1 MSSVIELQ
9 EDILRLFCGQET
21 KVLSA
26 QEKQNLLVYK
36 GLAISAAEN
45 MLAKIFKE
53 IHAFYKDSWR
63 QIIMDYLE
71 HFPSRSPIYS
81 ELAQDFAS
89 FLDSDFFKNKYP
101 SNNYLAQVATYKWLD
116 LKIHHQPQKKALANG
131 LIQNYQV
138 FRSKF
143 NIPLLLEYLN
153 SKQYEIVLTD
163 DIEEQESVFFIYRY
177 GLTTKICHLNAMTLL
192 FIEKL
197 QTNLELEQVE
207 QEFILQY
214 QSSCADIEQE
224 VKKLVNYLKNMKI
237 LLV

>member
-1 MSSVIELQ
+1 
-9 EDILRLFCGQET
+9 
-21 KVLSA
+21 
-26 QEKQNLLVYK
+26 LL
-36 GLAISAAEN
+36 LI
-45 MLAKIFKE
+45 
-53 IHAFYKDSWR
+53 
-63 QIIMDYLE
+63 
-71 HFPSRSPIYS
+71 
-81 ELAQDFAS
+81 
-89 FLDSDFFKNKYP
+89 
-101 SNNYLAQVATYKWLD
+101 
-116 LKIHHQPQKKALANG
+116 NG

-197 QTNLELEQVE
+197 ETNLELEQVE

-214 QSSCADIEQE
+214 QSSCADIDQE